1 MTPAAPN
8 PIRQLSTAAERRE
21 ALIEAA
27 VTVFAEHG
35 YHGTPTTEIAR
46 AAGISQAYLFRL
58 FPTKAELYVATIERC
73 YERVGAA
80 MRDAAGRARAD
91 GEDLFE
97 QMGLAYTALIQDRA
111 VLPGMLHAFAAAAGG
126 DPAVLGAVR
135 QGYAGLVA
143 LVRQLTGADQDR
155 IREFF
160 ATGMLLTVLASMD
173 VRSIDE
179 EWVATLLSGDIADC
193 FGPPPGEAS

>member
-1 MTPAAPN
+1 MTPPASTTS
-8 PIRQLSTAAERRE
+8 RQLSTAAERRE

-27 VTVFAEHG
+27 LQVFSEHG

-73 YERVGAA
+73 NERIQDA
-80 MRDAAGRARAD
+80 MREAAAAPRA
-91 GEDLFE
+91 EDEDVFG
-97 QMGLAYTALIQDRA
+97 QMGLAYTALLREPAILR
-111 VLPGMLHAFAAAAGG
+111 GTLHSFAAAAGG
-126 DPAVLGAVR
+126 DPEVLAAVR
-135 QGYAGLVA
+135 SGYAGLVA
-143 LVRQLTGADQDR
+143 LVKQLTGADQDR

-173 VRSIDE
+173 VRSVDA
-179 EWVATLLSGDIADC
+179 EWVGTLLSGDLADC
-193 FGPPPGEAS
+193 FGPDD